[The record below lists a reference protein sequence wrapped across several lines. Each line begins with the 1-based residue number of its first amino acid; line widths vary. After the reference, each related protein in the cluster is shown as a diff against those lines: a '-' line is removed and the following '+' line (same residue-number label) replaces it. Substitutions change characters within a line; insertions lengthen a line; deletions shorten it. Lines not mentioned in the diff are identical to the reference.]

1 MSRLILDVMGGDQAP
16 KSILDGAL
24 LALPK
29 LRRHLVLIGD
39 EKIIRAHK
47 IAKHLGPNL
56 SIIHAN
62 ETIEMTDKVK
72 SIRSKPNAPINV
84 GNKLAA
90 ESFENYK
97 QGKGTPDAF
106 ISAGHSGAMMASAL
120 FGMGR
125 IRGFE
130 RPGIAAK
137 LPTVNGRGVVCLDV
151 GANVDCKPEHL
162 RDFAVMGCLYA
173 AAMGPG
179 LKKPK
184 VGLLSNGEERTK
196 GTEVLRTTLALLE
209 GDPRFSGPHAIGDFV
224 GFAEGKEVFRGDVDV
239 IVMDGFVGNLILK
252 NSEAL
257 AMTIVNLL
265 KQEAKKNLFNMLGF
279 SMAFSAFKSLKR
291 RIDYRET
298 GAAPLLGVNG
308 YAFIAHGRSDKR
320 AIRSALVRAQEALD
334 AKMIESLDEAS
345 MAASVPAGAG
355 TTPAAN
361 TSSTANTP
369 PKDGALS

>member
-16 KSILDGAL
+16 KAILDGAL
-24 LALPK
+24 LALPELK
-29 LRRHLVLIGD
+29 RELVLIGD
-39 EKIIRAHK
+39 EAVVHAHK
-47 IAKHLGPNL
+47 ISKQLGPKL
-56 SIIHAN
+56 SLIHAN
-62 ETIEMTDKVK
+62 EVIEMTDKVK

-84 GNKLAA
+84 GNKIAA
-90 ESFENYK
+90 ESFDAYK

-120 FGMGR
+120 FAMGR
-125 IRGFE
+125 IKGFE

-162 RDFAVMGCLYA
+162 RDFAVMGALYA
-173 AAMGPG
+173 AALGDG
-179 LKKPK
+179 LKRPK

-196 GTEVLRTTLALLE
+196 GTEILRTTLELLE
-209 GDPRFSGPHAIGDFV
+209 GDSRFSGPNAIGDFV

-257 AMTIVNLL
+257 AMTIVQLL
-265 KQEAKKNLFNMLGF
+265 KQEAKRNPFNLFGF
-279 SMAFSAFKSLKR
+279 ILASNAFRNLKR

-308 YAFIAHGRSDKR
+308 YAFISHGRSDKR
-320 AIRSALVRAQEALD
+320 AIRSALIRAEEALN
-334 AKMIESLDEAS
+334 AKMIESLDQ
-345 MAASVPAGAG
+345 AAQNSRPIAPAGVNA
-355 TTPAAN
+355 
-361 TSSTANTP
+361 
-369 PKDGALS
+369 

>member
-1 MSRLILDVMGGDQAP
+1 MSKLLLDVMGGDQAP
-16 KSILDGAL
+16 KAILDGAYI
-24 LALPK
+24 ALPELK
-29 LRRHLVLIGD
+29 RHLVLIGD
-39 EKIIRAHK
+39 EAVIQKHR
-47 IAKHLGPNL
+47 IAKKLGPSL
-56 SIIHAN
+56 SIIHAS
-62 ETIEMTDKVK
+62 EVVEMTDKVK

-84 GNKLAA
+84 GNRIAA
-90 ESFENYK
+90 ETFQAYK
-97 QGKGTPDAF
+97 EGKGTPDAF

-120 FGMGR
+120 FAMGR

-162 RDFAVMGCLYA
+162 RDFAVMGALYSSA
-173 AAMGPG
+173 LGAG
-179 LKKPK
+179 LTRPK

-196 GTEVLRTTLALLE
+196 GTEVLRTTLSLLE
-209 GDPRFSGPHAIGDFV
+209 GDPRFSGPNAIGEFV

-265 KQEAKKNLFNMLGF
+265 KQEAKKSPFNLLGF
-279 SMAFSAFKSLKR
+279 IMASSAFRSLKR

-308 YAFIAHGRSDKR
+308 YAFISHGRSDKR
-320 AIRSALVRAQEALD
+320 AIRSALLRAEEALD
-334 AKMIESLDEAS
+334 AKMIEKLDQ
-345 MAASVPAGAG
+345 AASNSRDQ
-355 TTPAAN
+355 N
-361 TSSTANTP
+361 TSI
-369 PKDGALS
+369 DGVVS